1 MIIKAENINEL
12 LRLGFEPEFLVNEGN
27 GKYSIDKAE
36 FDDFAEGEDWE
47 AGLDY
52 SISNN
57 EVTFSIV
64 LTEEGYGERIE
75 ADPEYDES
83 DDDEDDE
90 DEVKNC
96 IQELEDTLKEE
107 LTFLKDNTTS
117 LQYCRTQMGLIKTI
131 LTH

>member
-36 FDDFAEGEDWE
+36 FNGFAGDEDWE
-47 AGLDY
+47 EGLDY
-52 SISNN
+52 SIAND

-83 DDDEDDE
+83 DDDED
-90 DEVKNC
+90 EVENC